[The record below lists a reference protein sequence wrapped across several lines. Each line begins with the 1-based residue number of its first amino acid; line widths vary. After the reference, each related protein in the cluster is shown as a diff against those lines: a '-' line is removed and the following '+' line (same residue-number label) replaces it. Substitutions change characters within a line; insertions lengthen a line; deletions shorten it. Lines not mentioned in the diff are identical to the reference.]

1 MAIYSNIVRGF
12 LSGTSNSHTTI
23 DLCVQLALGFSSVKV
38 FSLFFFLHVTNSQIP
53 QIVQD
58 VSLLECLE
66 SLVEKDLGIKNGRM
80 TQLLSVAMSLEGEK
94 ESDFPSRQMGNLFEI
109 YNCLWF
115 N

>member
-1 MAIYSNIVRGF
+1 MVHHIHIPPSTSASSW
-12 LSGTSNSHTTI
+12 LS
-23 DLCVQLALGFSSVKV
+23 DSVPSKY
-38 FSLFFFLHVTNSQIP
+38 FHGFFLHVTNSQIP

-66 SLVEKDLGIKNGRM
+66 SLVEKDLGIKTERM

-109 YNCLWF
+109 YNCSWF